1 VLVGCSMVKQHWLS
15 FALEVLE
22 GIREHLFSC
31 LGSWK
36 EYCDSFF
43 LRLMELLV
51 YLGMMGGVREVKK
64 KTWQQYSSSDRNHVI
79 ILAIHTYVQND
90 GAVVDALQ
98 CSLVCAV
105 LLDSTRTNRWV
116 SFPRWLPCS
125 TMQRNLIY

>member
-1 VLVGCSMVKQHWLS
+1 MLVGCSMVKQHWLS

-51 YLGMMGGVREVKK
+51 YLGMMGGVREAKK
-64 KTWQQYSSSDRNHVI
+64 KKLGNSTP
-79 ILAIHTYVQND
+79 VQT
-90 GAVVDALQ
+90 G
-98 CSLVCAV
+98 
-105 LLDSTRTNRWV
+105 
-116 SFPRWLPCS
+116 
-125 TMQRNLIY
+125 TML